1 MHSSSLLGL
10 LKEFRGQNLQNFEP
24 SVSFVTDEDEFES
37 LAKSTLPIINIYK
50 EPNDVH
56 SKEYKDTFE
65 ILQKSSSKRFSLLD
79 VESLQGTTR
88 GKKSFAPFL
97 KKHISKYFF
106 NPIKPGVWGGGINPS
121 VRRSPGKFLS

>member
-1 MHSSSLLGL
+1 MF
-10 LKEFRGQNLQNFEP
+10 ENL
-24 SVSFVTDEDEFES
+24 SISFVIDEDEFES

-56 SKEYKDTFE
+56 SKEYKDTFD

-97 KKHISKYFF
+97 KKHISKY
-106 NPIKPGVWGGGINPS
+106 
-121 VRRSPGKFLS
+121 LY